1 MRDYDEKMLRGYK
14 PSVSPSEA
22 IEFCLEALCRDTV
35 RKTTDEVCEHLTYE
49 ELLGALV
56 LADEALKN
64 YRKMMNE
71 SHEKVCEAYDLLREI
86 RDPYHYC

>member
-14 PSVSPSEA
+14 PSISPSEA
-22 IEFCLEALCRDTV
+22 VEFCLEALCRDTL

-56 LADEALKN
+56 LADEALKSYHEIMEAN
-64 YRKMMNE
+64 
-71 SHEKVCEAYDLLREI
+71 HEKVCEAYDLLKDV
-86 RDPYHYC
+86 RDPHYYG

>member
-64 YRKMMNE
+64 YHQMMDEN
-71 SHEKVCEAYDLLREI
+71 HEKVCEACDLLREV
-86 RDPYHYC
+86 RDPYHY